1 MRYDDGKK
9 TGRTAV
15 RKRTFG
21 TRSPATVLKGCC
33 GLLAG
38 FWLVSADA
46 QPEYTPFTFKNPQPQ
61 PGASF
66 GNDVATVGDVNGDG
80 IPDFL
85 VGVPGQNVLGRKDQG
100 RAYVFSGANRKVL
113 RTLNNPSPQSGA
125 LFGSVVAA
133 AGDVNGDGI
142 PDLLVGAHEQDVGGN
157 VNQGRAF
164 VFSGVNGSLLYTLDD
179 PTGQADAHFGY
190 ALGSGDVD
198 GDGRSDLLVGAPYQ
212 DVNGNADQGQVFVF
226 SGNNG
231 TLLRTLNNPTAPQ
244 AGSLFGS
251 AVAGAGDLNSDG
263 KVEILAAARLQ
274 NVGGNLRVGQAFV
287 FNGDDGSLLH
297 TLNTP
302 TPQAYAW
309 FGFAVGVGDVNDDS
323 IPDFLVGAP
332 LQDVGSN
339 VNQGRVFVF
348 SGADLTVTIIEHP
361 IPQEDALF
369 GEDLDEAGDVNGDGV
384 PDLLVGAPRQ
394 DVNGKTNQG
403 QAFALSALDGSLIV
417 ILDNP
422 KPQRAGEFG
431 NFGFSVDGAGDVNG
445 DGVPDFLV
453 GAREQNAGLFID
465 KGQAVLFVS
474 TP

>member
-1 MRYDDGKK
+1 
-9 TGRTAV
+9 
-15 RKRTFG
+15 
-21 TRSPATVLKGCC
+21 VLKGCC

-46 QPEYTPFTFKNPQPQ
+46 QPEYTPLTFKSPQPQ
-61 PGASF
+61 IGASF

-85 VGVPGQNVLGRKDQG
+85 MGAPGQNVLGRKNQG
-100 RAYVFSGANRKVL
+100 QAYVFSGANRKLL

-133 AGDVNGDGI
+133 AGDVNGDGT

-212 DVNGNADQGQVFVF
+212 DVSGNVDQGQVFVF

-231 TLLRTLNNPTAPQ
+231 ALLKTLDNPTPPQ

-263 KVEILAAARLQ
+263 KVEILVGARLQ
-274 NVGGNLRVGQAFV
+274 NVGSNLRIGQAFV

-309 FGFAVGVGDVNDDS
+309 FGFAVGAGDVNGDG

-332 LQDVGSN
+332 LQDVGGN
-339 VNQGRVFVF
+339 VDQGRAFVF
-348 SGADLTVTIIEHP
+348 SGADLTVSIVEHP
-361 IPQEDALF
+361 IPKDDALF
-369 GEDLDEAGDVNGDGV
+369 GVELDAVGDVDGDGKS
-384 PDLLVGAPRQ
+384 DLLVGAPRQ
-394 DVNGKTNQG
+394 DVGTKTNQG
-403 QAFALSALDGSLIV
+403 QAYVLSGLDGSLIV
-417 ILDNP
+417 TLDNP
-422 KPQRAGEFG
+422 HPQNAGEFG

-445 DGVPDFLV
+445 DGIPDLLV
-453 GAREQNAGLFID
+453 GARAQNVGPFIAAGE
-465 KGQAVLFVS
+465 AVLFVS